1 MTLLQAHPAL
11 RLMAQKTSDPKER
24 LFAIARFIDA
34 LEQDF
39 LSAYPDQTPLFEDG
53 MERELKRLLTLMSL

>member
-1 MTLLQAHPAL
+1 
-11 RLMAQKTSDPKER
+11 MAQKTRDPKER

-39 LSAYPDQTPLFEDG
+39 LSAYPDLPPLFKDS
-53 MERELKRLLTLMSL
+53 MEQELKHQLTLMEL

>member
-24 LFAIARFIDA
+24 LFAIARFLDA

-39 LSAYPDQTPLFEDG
+39 LSAYPDLPPLFKDG
-53 MERELKRLLTLMSL
+53 MERELKHQIALMEF

>member
-1 MTLLQAHPAL
+1 
-11 RLMAQKTSDPKER
+11 MAQKTRDPKER

-39 LSAYPDQTPLFEDG
+39 LSAYPDQPPLFKDS
-53 MERELKRLLTLMSL
+53 MEQELKRLFTLMSL

>member
-1 MTLLQAHPAL
+1 
-11 RLMAQKTSDPKER
+11 MAQKTRDPKER

-39 LSAYPDQTPLFEDG
+39 LSAYPDLPPLFKDG
-53 MERELKRLLTLMSL
+53 MERELKRQLTLMEL

>member
-1 MTLLQAHPAL
+1 
-11 RLMAQKTSDPKER
+11 MAQKTRAPKER

-39 LSAYPDQTPLFEDG
+39 LSAYPDLPPLFKDS
-53 MERELKRLLTLMSL
+53 MEQELKHLLTLMSL

>member
-24 LFAIARFIDA
+24 LFAIARFLDA

-39 LSAYPDQTPLFEDG
+39 LSAYPDLPPLFKDG
-53 MERELKRLLTLMSL
+53 MERELKHQTALMEF